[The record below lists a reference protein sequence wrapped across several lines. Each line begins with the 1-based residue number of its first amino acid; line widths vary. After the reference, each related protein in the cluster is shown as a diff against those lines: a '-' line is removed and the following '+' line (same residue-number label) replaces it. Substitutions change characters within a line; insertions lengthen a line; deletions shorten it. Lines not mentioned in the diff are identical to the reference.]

1 MVKAKH
7 MSIDKKI
14 LIVEDEASI
23 RKALTKKLM
32 NEGAVVFEA
41 GNGVDGLKV
50 LKKEKIEL
58 ILMDILMPLM
68 DGVQML
74 KEMKKN
80 RKYDKIKIIILTN
93 LQEYNSDREV
103 LEPHKDN
110 YLIKSNYSLAQIV
123 EKIKKMK

>member
-1 MVKAKH
+1 MKINKN
-7 MSIDKKI
+7 I
-14 LIVEDEASI
+14 LIVEDELAI
-23 RKALTKKLM
+23 RRALKKKLL
-32 NEGAVVFEA
+32 NEGATVFEA
-41 GNGVDGLKV
+41 GNGFDGLAM
-50 LKKEKIEL
+50 LKKEKIDL

-68 DGVQML
+68 DGAQML

-80 RKYDKIKIIILTN
+80 RKYDKIKIVILTN
-93 LQEYNSDREV
+93 LQEYSSGREV

>member
-1 MVKAKH
+1 

-23 RKALTKKLM
+23 RKALKKKLM

-74 KEMKKN
+74 KEMKKS